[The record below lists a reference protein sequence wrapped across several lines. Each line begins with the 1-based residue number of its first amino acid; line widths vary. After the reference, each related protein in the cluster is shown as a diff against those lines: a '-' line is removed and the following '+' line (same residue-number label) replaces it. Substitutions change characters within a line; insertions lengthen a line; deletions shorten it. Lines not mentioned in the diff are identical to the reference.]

1 MCLLFVV
8 APMPTTKEMIMKP
21 VPSIPLSRLNH
32 SLTLTN
38 VEPPEIQMSS
48 PADKVFL
55 DFDSRQPMVL
65 EQGVSVDDAA
75 YLMRI
80 THAKIKLIV
89 DRDKKLLGIVSLRDI
104 DSVKVLATASAMGVA
119 RVDLTVKDI
128 MTPTVRLQ
136 GIDRKVL
143 SRSSIS
149 DLVEAL
155 EFEGQRFLLV
165 LDENER
171 ICGLISA
178 DEIAHR
184 LGRHLD
190 IEPVAHSFN
199 EVFSALR
206 VGAL

>member
-1 MCLLFVV
+1 M
-8 APMPTTKEMIMKP
+8 MKP
-21 VPSIPLSRLNH
+21 VPSIALSRLNH
-32 SLTLTN
+32 SLTLSN
-38 VEPPEIQMSS
+38 VESPEIKLSS

-65 EQGVSVDDAA
+65 DQGVSVDDAA

-89 DRDKKLLGIVSLRDI
+89 DRNNQFRGIVSLRDI

-119 RVDLTVKDI
+119 RADLTVKDI

-136 GIDRKVL
+136 GINRGVL
-143 SRSSIS
+143 AKATIS
-149 DLVEAL
+149 DLIEAL

-165 LDENER
+165 LDDDER
-171 ICGLISA
+171 ICGLVSA
-178 DEIAHR
+178 DEISHR

-199 EVFSALR
+199 DVFSALR
-206 VGAL
+206 VGSL

>member
-1 MCLLFVV
+1 
-8 APMPTTKEMIMKP
+8 MKP

-89 DRDKKLLGIVSLRDI
+89 DRDKQLLGIVSLRDI

-136 GIDRKVL
+136 GIERKVL
-143 SRSSIS
+143 SRSTIS

>member
-1 MCLLFVV
+1 
-8 APMPTTKEMIMKP
+8 MKP
-21 VPSIPLSRLNH
+21 VPSIALSRLNH
-32 SLTLTN
+32 SLTLSN
-38 VEPPEIQMSS
+38 VESPEIKLSS

-65 EQGVSVDDAA
+65 DQGVSVDDAA

-89 DRDKKLLGIVSLRDI
+89 DRNNQFRGIVSLRDI
-104 DSVKVLATASAMGVA
+104 DSVKVLATAAAMGVA
-119 RVDLTVKDI
+119 RADLTVKDM

-136 GIDRKVL
+136 GINRGVL
-143 SRSSIS
+143 AKATIS
-149 DLVEAL
+149 DLIEAL

-165 LDENER
+165 LDDEER
-171 ICGLISA
+171 ICGLVSA
-178 DEIAHR
+178 DEISHR

-199 EVFSALR
+199 DVFSALR

>member
-1 MCLLFVV
+1 MPV
-8 APMPTTKEMIMKP
+8 AKEIMMKP

-32 SLTLTN
+32 SLTLSN
-38 VEPPEIQMSS
+38 VESPEIKLSS

-65 EQGVSVDDAA
+65 DQGVSVDDAA

-80 THAKIKLIV
+80 THAKIKLVV
-89 DRDKKLLGIVSLRDI
+89 DRNNQFRGIVSLRDI

-119 RVDLTVKDI
+119 RADLTVKDI

-136 GIDRKVL
+136 GINRGVL
-143 SRSSIS
+143 AKATIS
-149 DLVEAL
+149 DLIEAL

-165 LDENER
+165 LDDDER
-171 ICGLISA
+171 ICGLVSA
-178 DEIAHR
+178 DEISHR

-199 EVFSALR
+199 DVFSALR
-206 VGAL
+206 VGAI

>member
-1 MCLLFVV
+1 
-8 APMPTTKEMIMKP
+8 MKP

-32 SLTLTN
+32 SLTLSN
-38 VEPPEIQMSS
+38 VESPEIKLSS

-65 EQGVSVDDAA
+65 DQGVSVDDAA

-80 THAKIKLIV
+80 THAKIKLVV
-89 DRDKKLLGIVSLRDI
+89 DRNNQFRGIVSLRDI

-119 RVDLTVKDI
+119 RADLTVKDI

-136 GIDRKVL
+136 GINRGVL
-143 SRSSIS
+143 AKATIS
-149 DLVEAL
+149 DLIEAL

-165 LDENER
+165 LDDDER
-171 ICGLISA
+171 ICGLVSA
-178 DEIAHR
+178 DEISHR

-199 EVFSALR
+199 DVFSALR
-206 VGAL
+206 VGAI

>member
-1 MCLLFVV
+1 
-8 APMPTTKEMIMKP
+8 MKP
-21 VPSIPLSRLNH
+21 VPSIALSRLNH
-32 SLTLTN
+32 SLTLSN
-38 VEPPEIQMSS
+38 VESPEIKLSS

-65 EQGVSVDDAA
+65 DQGVSVDDAA

-89 DRDKKLLGIVSLRDI
+89 DRNNQFRGIVSLRDI

-119 RVDLTVKDI
+119 RADLTVKDI

-136 GIDRKVL
+136 GINRGVL
-143 SRSSIS
+143 AKATIS
-149 DLVEAL
+149 DLIEAL

-165 LDENER
+165 LDDEER
-171 ICGLISA
+171 ICGLVSA
-178 DEIAHR
+178 DEISHR

-199 EVFSALR
+199 DVFSALR
-206 VGAL
+206 VGSL

>member
-1 MCLLFVV
+1 
-8 APMPTTKEMIMKP
+8 MKP

-32 SLTLTN
+32 SLTLSN
-38 VEPPEIQMSS
+38 VETPEIKLSS
-48 PADKVFL
+48 PAEKVFV

-65 EQGVSVDDAA
+65 DQGVSVDDAA

-89 DRDKKLLGIVSLRDI
+89 DRNNQFRGIISLRDI
-104 DSVKVLATASAMGVA
+104 DSVKVLATASVMGVA
-119 RVDLTVKDI
+119 RADLTVKDI

-136 GIDRKVL
+136 GVNRGVL
-143 SRSSIS
+143 ARAQVS

-165 LDENER
+165 LDDAER

-199 EVFSALR
+199 DVFSALR
-206 VGAL
+206 VGAI